1 MEAFIQRNALDLV
14 TLGQV
19 QYDFT
24 VGGVAGLD
32 LSAACV
38 QSTFKN
44 VTSVEAEM
52 SAVSEAVRK
61 RTARLNLYGSV
72 LADLNAACG
81 YIVSGKK
88 GMTDN
93 DDLKETGSK
102 EILTRVKA
110 VIEDKKDPL
119 ANEIPGYYKDGT
131 TDPVINVKGEIRIS
145 DLRKLREN
153 TKFTMDKEDNALQ
166 RNSSTLQFVM
176 NRRDSAL
183 SVVGKLQKRIA
194 RTETST
200 IKNIGR

>member
-24 VGGVAGLD
+24 VNGVAGLD
-32 LSAACV
+32 LCAACV

-44 VTSVEAEM
+44 VASVEAEM
-52 SAVSEAVRK
+52 SAVAAAVRK
-61 RTARLNLYGSV
+61 RTARLHLYGSV

-81 YIVSGKK
+81 FIMQGKK
-88 GMTDN
+88 GMTEN
-93 DDLKETGSK
+93 DDLKEKGSK
-102 EILTRVKA
+102 EILKRVKD
-110 VIEDKKDPL
+110 VFKKNDL
-119 ANEIPGYYKDGT
+119 WNEIPGYYKDGT
-131 TDPVINVKGEIRIS
+131 TTPVIKDDGVIMIG

-166 RNSSTLQFVM
+166 RNASTLQFVM
-176 NRRDSAL
+176 NKRDSAL

>member
-24 VGGVAGLD
+24 VNGVAGLD
-32 LSAACV
+32 LCAACV

-44 VTSVEAEM
+44 VASVEAEM
-52 SAVSEAVRK
+52 SAVAAAVRK

-81 YIVSGKK
+81 FIMQGKK
-88 GMTDN
+88 GMTEN
-93 DDLKETGSK
+93 DDLKEKGSK
-102 EILTRVKA
+102 EILKRVKD
-110 VIEDKKDPL
+110 VFKKNDL
-119 ANEIPGYYKDGT
+119 WNEIPGYYKDGT
-131 TDPVINVKGEIRIS
+131 TTPVIKDDGVIMIG

-166 RNSSTLQFVM
+166 RNASTLQFVM
-176 NRRDSAL
+176 NKRDSAL

>member
-1 MEAFIQRNALDLV
+1 METFIQRNALDLV

-24 VGGVAGLD
+24 VNGVAGLD
-32 LSAACV
+32 LCAACV

-44 VTSVEAEM
+44 VASVEAEM
-52 SAVSEAVRK
+52 SAVAAAVRK

-81 YIVSGKK
+81 FIMQGKK
-88 GMTDN
+88 GMTEN
-93 DDLKETGSK
+93 DDLKEKGSK
-102 EILTRVKA
+102 EILKRVKD
-110 VIEDKKDPL
+110 VFKKNDL
-119 ANEIPGYYKDGT
+119 WNEIPGYYKDGT
-131 TDPVINVKGEIRIS
+131 TTPVIKDDGVVMIG

-166 RNSSTLQFVM
+166 RNASTLQFVM
-176 NRRDSAL
+176 NKRDSAL

>member
-24 VGGVAGLD
+24 VNGVAGLD
-32 LSAACV
+32 LCAACV

-44 VTSVEAEM
+44 VASVEAEM
-52 SAVSEAVRK
+52 SAVAAAVRK

-81 YIVSGKK
+81 YITNAKNMK
-88 GMTDN
+88 EN
-93 DDLKETGSK
+93 DDLKEKGSK
-102 EILTRVKA
+102 EILKRVKD
-110 VIEDKKDPL
+110 VFKKNDL
-119 ANEIPGYYKDGT
+119 WNEIPGYYKDGT
-131 TDPVINVKGEIRIS
+131 TTPVIKDDGVVMIG

-166 RNSSTLQFVM
+166 RNASTLQFVM
-176 NRRDSAL
+176 NKRDSAL

>member
-1 MEAFIQRNALDLV
+1 METFIQRNALDLV

-24 VGGVAGLD
+24 VNGVAGLD
-32 LSAACV
+32 LCAACV

-44 VTSVEAEM
+44 VASVEAEM
-52 SAVSEAVRK
+52 SAVAAAVRK
-61 RTARLNLYGSV
+61 RTARLHLYGSV

-81 YIVSGKK
+81 FIMQGKK
-88 GMTDN
+88 GMTEN
-93 DDLKETGSK
+93 DDLKENGSK
-102 EILTRVKA
+102 EILKRVKD
-110 VIEDKKDPL
+110 VFKKNDL
-119 ANEIPGYYKDGT
+119 WNEIPGYYKDGT
-131 TDPVINVKGEIRIS
+131 TTPVIKDDGVIRIG

-166 RNSSTLQFVM
+166 RNASTLQFVM
-176 NRRDSAL
+176 NKRDSAL

>member
-32 LSAACV
+32 LCAACV

-44 VTSVEAEM
+44 VASVEAEM
-52 SAVSEAVRK
+52 SAVAAAVRK

-81 YIVSGKK
+81 FIMQGKK
-88 GMTDN
+88 GMTEN
-93 DDLKETGSK
+93 DDLKEKGSK
-102 EILTRVKA
+102 EILKRVKD
-110 VIEDKKDPL
+110 VFKKNDL
-119 ANEIPGYYKDGT
+119 WNEIPGYYKDGT
-131 TDPVINVKGEIRIS
+131 TTPVIKDDGVVMIG

-166 RNSSTLQFVM
+166 RNASTLQFVM
-176 NRRDSAL
+176 NKRDSAL

>member
-1 MEAFIQRNALDLV
+1 METFIQRNALDLV

-24 VGGVAGLD
+24 VNGVAGLD
-32 LSAACV
+32 LCAACV

-44 VTSVEAEM
+44 VASVEAEM
-52 SAVSEAVRK
+52 SAVAAAVRK
-61 RTARLNLYGSV
+61 RTARLHLYGSV

-81 YIVSGKK
+81 FIMQGKK
-88 GMTDN
+88 GMTEN
-93 DDLKETGSK
+93 DDLKENGSK
-102 EILTRVKA
+102 EILKRVKD
-110 VIEDKKDPL
+110 VFKKNDL
-119 ANEIPGYYKDGT
+119 WNEIPGYYKDGT
-131 TDPVINVKGEIRIS
+131 TTPVIKDDGVIMIG

-166 RNSSTLQFVM
+166 RNASTLQFVM
-176 NRRDSAL
+176 NKRDSAL

>member
-32 LSAACV
+32 LCAACV

-44 VTSVEAEM
+44 VASVEAEM
-52 SAVSEAVRK
+52 SAVAAAVRK

-81 YIVSGKK
+81 YITNAKNMK
-88 GMTDN
+88 EN
-93 DDLKETGSK
+93 DDLKEKGSK
-102 EILTRVKA
+102 EILKRVKD
-110 VIEDKKDPL
+110 VFKKNDL
-119 ANEIPGYYKDGT
+119 WNEIPGYYKDGT
-131 TDPVINVKGEIRIS
+131 TTPVIKDDGVIMIG

-166 RNSSTLQFVM
+166 RNASTLQFVM
-176 NRRDSAL
+176 NKRDSAL

>member
-32 LSAACV
+32 LCAACV

-44 VTSVEAEM
+44 VASVEAEM
-52 SAVSEAVRK
+52 SAVAAAVRK

-81 YIVSGKK
+81 FIMQGKK
-88 GMTDN
+88 GMTEN
-93 DDLKETGSK
+93 DDLKEKGSK
-102 EILTRVKA
+102 EILKRVKD
-110 VIEDKKDPL
+110 VFKKNDL
-119 ANEIPGYYKDGT
+119 WNEIPGYYKDGT
-131 TDPVINVKGEIRIS
+131 TTPVIKDDGVIMIG

-166 RNSSTLQFVM
+166 RNASTLQFVM
-176 NRRDSAL
+176 NKRDSAL

>member
-32 LSAACV
+32 LCAACV
-38 QSTFKN
+38 QSTFRN
-44 VTSVEAEM
+44 VASVEAEM
-52 SAVSEAVRK
+52 SAVAAAVRK

-81 YIVSGKK
+81 YITNAKNMK
-88 GMTDN
+88 EN
-93 DDLKETGSK
+93 DDLKEKGSK
-102 EILTRVKA
+102 EILKRVKD
-110 VIEDKKDPL
+110 VFKKNDL
-119 ANEIPGYYKDGT
+119 WNEIPGYYKDGT
-131 TDPVINVKGEIRIS
+131 TTPVIKDDGVVMIG

-166 RNSSTLQFVM
+166 RNASTLQFVM
-176 NRRDSAL
+176 NKRDSAL

>member
-24 VGGVAGLD
+24 VNGVAGLD
-32 LSAACV
+32 LCAACV

-44 VTSVEAEM
+44 VASVEAEM
-52 SAVSEAVRK
+52 SAVAAAVRK

-81 YIVSGKK
+81 YITNAKNMK
-88 GMTDN
+88 EN
-93 DDLKETGSK
+93 DDLREMGSK
-102 EILTRVKA
+102 EILKRVKD
-110 VIEDKKDPL
+110 VFKKNDL
-119 ANEIPGYYKDGT
+119 WNEIPGYYKDGT
-131 TDPVINVKGEIRIS
+131 TTPVIRDDGVVMIG

-166 RNSSTLQFVM
+166 RNASTLQFVM
-176 NRRDSAL
+176 NKRDSAL

>member
-1 MEAFIQRNALDLV
+1 METFIQRNALDLV

-32 LSAACV
+32 LCAACV

-44 VTSVEAEM
+44 VASVEAEM
-52 SAVSEAVRK
+52 SAVAAAVRK
-61 RTARLNLYGSV
+61 RTARLHLYGSV

-81 YIVSGKK
+81 FIMQGKK
-88 GMTDN
+88 GMTEN
-93 DDLKETGSK
+93 DDLKEKGSK
-102 EILTRVKA
+102 EILKRVKD
-110 VIEDKKDPL
+110 VFKKNDL
-119 ANEIPGYYKDGT
+119 WNEIPGYYKDGT
-131 TDPVINVKGEIRIS
+131 TTPVIKDDGVVMIG

-166 RNSSTLQFVM
+166 RNASTLQFVM
-176 NRRDSAL
+176 NKRDSAL

>member
-1 MEAFIQRNALDLV
+1 MEAFIQRHALDLV

-24 VGGVAGLD
+24 VNGVAGLD
-32 LSAACV
+32 LCAACV

-44 VTSVEAEM
+44 VASVEAEM
-52 SAVSEAVRK
+52 SAVAAAVRK
-61 RTARLNLYGSV
+61 RTARLNLYGTV

-81 YIVSGKK
+81 YITNAKDMK
-88 GMTDN
+88 EN
-93 DDLKETGSK
+93 DDLKEKGSK
-102 EILTRVKA
+102 EILKRVKD
-110 VIEDKKDPL
+110 VFKKNDL
-119 ANEIPGYYKDGT
+119 WNEIPGYYKDGT
-131 TDPVINVKGEIRIS
+131 TTPVIKDDGVVMIG

-166 RNSSTLQFVM
+166 RNASTLQFVM
-176 NRRDSAL
+176 NKRDSAL
-183 SVVGKLQKRIA
+183 SVVGRLQKRIA

>member
-24 VGGVAGLD
+24 VNGVAGLD
-32 LSAACV
+32 LCAACV

-44 VTSVEAEM
+44 VASVEAEM
-52 SAVSEAVRK
+52 SAVAAAVRK
-61 RTARLNLYGSV
+61 RTARLHLYGSV

-81 YIVSGKK
+81 YITNAKNMK
-88 GMTDN
+88 EN
-93 DDLKETGSK
+93 DDLKEKGSK
-102 EILTRVKA
+102 EILKRVKD
-110 VIEDKKDPL
+110 VFKKNDL
-119 ANEIPGYYKDGT
+119 WNEIPGYYKDGT
-131 TDPVINVKGEIRIS
+131 TTPVIKDDGVIMIG

-166 RNSSTLQFVM
+166 RNASTLQFVM
-176 NRRDSAL
+176 NKRDSAL

>member
-24 VGGVAGLD
+24 VNGVAGLD
-32 LSAACV
+32 LCAACV

-44 VTSVEAEM
+44 VASVEAEM
-52 SAVSEAVRK
+52 SAVAAAVRK
-61 RTARLNLYGSV
+61 RTARLHLYGSV

-81 YIVSGKK
+81 FIMQGKK
-88 GMTDN
+88 GMTEN
-93 DDLKETGSK
+93 DDLKEKGSK
-102 EILTRVKA
+102 EILKRVKD
-110 VIEDKKDPL
+110 VFKKNDL
-119 ANEIPGYYKDGT
+119 WNEIPGYYKDGT
-131 TDPVINVKGEIRIS
+131 TTPVIKDDGVVMIG

-166 RNSSTLQFVM
+166 RNASTLQFVM
-176 NRRDSAL
+176 NKRDSAL

>member
-24 VGGVAGLD
+24 VNGVAGLD
-32 LSAACV
+32 LCAACV

-44 VTSVEAEM
+44 VASVEAEM
-52 SAVSEAVRK
+52 SAVAAAVRK

-81 YIVSGKK
+81 YITNAKNMK
-88 GMTDN
+88 EN
-93 DDLKETGSK
+93 DDLKEKGSK
-102 EILTRVKA
+102 EILKRVKD
-110 VIEDKKDPL
+110 VFKKNDL
-119 ANEIPGYYKDGT
+119 WNEIPGYYKDGT
-131 TDPVINVKGEIRIS
+131 TTPVIKDDGVVMIG

-166 RNSSTLQFVM
+166 RNASTLQFVV
-176 NRRDSAL
+176 NKRDSAL

>member
-1 MEAFIQRNALDLV
+1 METFIQRNALDLV

-24 VGGVAGLD
+24 VNGVAGLD
-32 LSAACV
+32 LCAACV

-44 VTSVEAEM
+44 VASVEAEM
-52 SAVSEAVRK
+52 SAVAAAVRK

-81 YIVSGKK
+81 YITNAKNMK
-88 GMTDN
+88 EN
-93 DDLKETGSK
+93 DDLKEKGSK
-102 EILTRVKA
+102 EILKRVKD
-110 VIEDKKDPL
+110 VFKKNDL
-119 ANEIPGYYKDGT
+119 WNEIPGYYKDGT
-131 TDPVINVKGEIRIS
+131 TTPVIKDDGVVMIG

-166 RNSSTLQFVM
+166 RNASTLQFVM
-176 NRRDSAL
+176 NKRDSAL

>member
-1 MEAFIQRNALDLV
+1 METFIQRNALDLV

-32 LSAACV
+32 LCAACV

-44 VTSVEAEM
+44 VASVEAEM
-52 SAVSEAVRK
+52 SAVAAAVRK

-81 YIVSGKK
+81 FIMQGKK
-88 GMTDN
+88 DMTEN
-93 DDLKETGSK
+93 DDLKEKGSK
-102 EILTRVKA
+102 EILKRVKD
-110 VIEDKKDPL
+110 VFKKNDL
-119 ANEIPGYYKDGT
+119 WNEIPGYYKDGT
-131 TDPVINVKGEIRIS
+131 TTPVIKDDGVIMIG

-166 RNSSTLQFVM
+166 RNASTLQFVM
-176 NRRDSAL
+176 NKRDSAL

>member
-24 VGGVAGLD
+24 VNGVAGLD
-32 LSAACV
+32 LCAACV

-44 VTSVEAEM
+44 VASVEAEM
-52 SAVSEAVRK
+52 SAVAAAVRK
-61 RTARLNLYGSV
+61 RTARLHLYGSV

-81 YIVSGKK
+81 FIMQGKK
-88 GMTDN
+88 GMTEN
-93 DDLKETGSK
+93 DDLKENGSK
-102 EILTRVKA
+102 EILKRVKD
-110 VIEDKKDPL
+110 VFKKNDL
-119 ANEIPGYYKDGT
+119 WNEIPGYYKDGT
-131 TDPVINVKGEIRIS
+131 TTPVIKDDGVVMIG

-166 RNSSTLQFVM
+166 RNASTLQFVM
-176 NRRDSAL
+176 NKRDSAL

>member
-1 MEAFIQRNALDLV
+1 METFIQRNALDLV

-24 VGGVAGLD
+24 VNGVAGLD
-32 LSAACV
+32 LCAACV

-44 VTSVEAEM
+44 VASVEAEM
-52 SAVSEAVRK
+52 SAVAAAVRK
-61 RTARLNLYGSV
+61 RTARLHLYGSV

-81 YIVSGKK
+81 FIMQGKK
-88 GMTDN
+88 GMTEN
-93 DDLKETGSK
+93 DDLKEKGSK
-102 EILTRVKA
+102 EILKRVKD
-110 VIEDKKDPL
+110 VFKKNDL
-119 ANEIPGYYKDGT
+119 WNEIPGYYKDGT
-131 TDPVINVKGEIRIS
+131 TTPVIKDDGVVMIG

-166 RNSSTLQFVM
+166 RNASTLQFVM
-176 NRRDSAL
+176 NKRDSAL